1 VLIKSRSNNVWVA
14 TNSRTQGLDVRKVI
28 QRQAIE
34 RGQLDLANGVLLL
47 TGQDGDGLSRAERDE
62 ILSRRRLDIHIPKQ
76 IYGLSPDGKAELG
89 TSKRLF
95 LTSNA

>member
-1 VLIKSRSNNVWVA
+1 M
-14 TNSRTQGLDVRKVI
+14 RKVI

-47 TGQDGDGLSRAERDE
+47 TGQDGDGLLRTERDE

-76 IYGLSPDGKAELG
+76 IYGLSPDGKRERKAELVTG
-89 TSKRLF
+89 RKERKAPDGKAEPKQAKGCF
-95 LTSNA
+95 